1 MKILRV
7 SRRSFTIFYRLCFIS
22 SILIYSNC
30 VLTNQQA
37 LTVLAR
43 REICSFALEQ
53 SLLTKSV
60 GFTEYTRCQAF
71 CPVVGNGSPHPLT
84 RKRVLRPPV
93 GSKGG
98 DTLACGGSGG
108 GGRNQFRR
116 RDRRSGTLSVV
127 LQRWLLSPVYCNTD
141 GEQI

>member
-1 MKILRV
+1 MKRKVVFTRICMYFGHLLPLRPEY
-7 SRRSFTIFYRLCFIS
+7 IFNY
-22 SILIYSNC
+22 
-30 VLTNQQA
+30 VLTNLQA
-37 LTVLAR
+37 ITVLAIQ
-43 REICSFALEQ
+43 ENSFALEQ

-84 RKRVLRPPV
+84 RKRVLQPPV

-98 DTLACGGSGG
+98 DTLACGGGGG

-127 LQRWLLSPVYCNTD
+127 LYQQWLFITYTVRW
-141 GEQI
+141 Q